1 MAAKKKA
8 AKPARKAAKKAV
20 RKTKRAAAPRKTA
33 RLWLMFPQ
41 RLITKPVVW
50 ELSQKFPVI
59 TNVRQA
65 SVTGEIGLVCLEL
78 DGLANDVK
86 KAVAWLERRGVSV
99 EPVEINVIGSLT
111 LSAWPSVLPT
121 PGVFRVTE
129 VPSRSRPDASKPAQ
143 ARMPQRIPPV
153 GRLGAQQ
160 IRPKETAP
168 SPPGIFRPSLAL

>member
-20 RKTKRAAAPRKTA
+20 RKTKPTAKAKRAANPRKTA

-99 EPVEINVIGSLT
+99 VPVEINVIES
-111 LSAWPSVLPT
+111 
-121 PGVFRVTE
+121 
-129 VPSRSRPDASKPAQ
+129 
-143 ARMPQRIPPV
+143 
-153 GRLGAQQ
+153 
-160 IRPKETAP
+160 
-168 SPPGIFRPSLAL
+168 

>member
-8 AKPARKAAKKAV
+8 TKSV
-20 RKTKRAAAPRKTA
+20 RKTAKNAARKTKPAAKRTAKASANMRKTA

-50 ELSQKFPVI
+50 ELSQRFPVI

-86 KAVAWLERRGVSV
+86 KAVTWLERRGVSV
-99 EPVEINVIGSLT
+99 EPVEINVIES
-111 LSAWPSVLPT
+111 
-121 PGVFRVTE
+121 
-129 VPSRSRPDASKPAQ
+129 
-143 ARMPQRIPPV
+143 
-153 GRLGAQQ
+153 
-160 IRPKETAP
+160 
-168 SPPGIFRPSLAL
+168 

>member
-8 AKPARKAAKKAV
+8 TNKASKTKSGAKTKKRTKSPANARKA
-20 RKTKRAAAPRKTA
+20 A

-50 ELSQKFPVI
+50 ELSKKFPVI

-99 EPVEINVIGSLT
+99 EPVEINVIES
-111 LSAWPSVLPT
+111 
-121 PGVFRVTE
+121 
-129 VPSRSRPDASKPAQ
+129 
-143 ARMPQRIPPV
+143 
-153 GRLGAQQ
+153 
-160 IRPKETAP
+160 
-168 SPPGIFRPSLAL
+168 